1 MIWVKAKESQYLYV
15 IIKLWF
21 LQFLLPFKTRDA
33 INKYFNKVLQ
43 PRKKNLKMCCLFK
56 AAETITAQEPKQDQF
71 ASK

>member
-33 INKYFNKVLQ
+33 INKYFKVLQ
-43 PRKKNLKMCCLFK
+43 PRKKNLKMRCLFK